1 MKLTWL
7 ADEFR
12 RAGLRVAEESGW
24 EDRGAHWRTGRPFGA
39 IQHHTAAPVPFN
51 VRALTTPL
59 IKCNFNVKPDGTVH
73 VIAAGSCNFSSGS
86 GSQVVLDEVRKDI
99 SPPGTA
105 KERGLLENVGGNPLF
120 INNETDHLG
129 KGQPIPDVQYDA
141 VIKCWVVIFT
151 RMGWHPNRLIAHG
164 EWRSRKP
171 DPAWNAKNSHANMED
186 MRADLAVALAGGQ
199 RSVRRSTTIT
209 KEDDTMLPIHF
220 TDGFNEPTGQ
230 GRTRKR
236 DDVKV
241 LQAMLGFTDDD
252 IDGRYGKETVAKVKA
267 MVGGNG
273 KTVDGKA
280 YIRIQEQYLQSF
292 LRSSDNG

>member
-73 VIAAGSCNFSSGS
+73 VIAAGSCDFSAGS
-86 GSQVVLDEVRKDI
+86 GSQVVLDEVRKDV
-99 SPPGTA
+99 SPSGTA
-105 KERGLLENVGGNPLF
+105 KARGLLENVSGNPLF

-129 KGQPIPDVQYDA
+129 KGQPIPAVQYDV
-141 VIKCWVVIFT
+141 VIKCWVVIFE
-151 RMGWHPNRLIAHG
+151 RMGWHPNRLIGHG
-164 EWRSRKP
+164 EWRARKP
-171 DPAWNAKNSHANMED
+171 DPAWNEKSSHNNMED
-186 MRADLAVALAGGQ
+186 MRADLAVALAG
-199 RSVRRSTTIT
+199 VRPSPTIT
-209 KEDDTMLPIHF
+209 QEDDTMLPLHF
-220 TDGFNEPTGQ
+220 TDGFSDPTGQ

-252 IDGRYGKETVAKVKA
+252 IDGKYGEGTVAKVKA
-267 MVGGNG
+267 IVGGNG
-273 KTVDGKA
+273 KIVDGMA
-280 YIRIQEQYLQSF
+280 YIRIQEAYLQSF